1 MPRPLPNTST
11 WQPREPGNA
20 RLVSTAL
27 AERCA
32 TLERKILLAAQSERD
47 LAFDA
52 FNSGTPVEDLLRE
65 AIREL
70 LPCRY
75 ETTTGTVVD
84 ARGFTSGEM
93 DIVVFNSHWFPQ
105 VHAPATP
112 GSKRKLLPFEGVYA
126 VGEVKQ
132 TLTESSLDEAME
144 KLVTCHRL
152 RRAPT
157 PRSRI
162 TENRVLS
169 TNSDPGLSNPL
180 FSFVVGAS
188 AAGELQPLIERFYD
202 INKSLNRLD
211 VVRGLCVLGAGT
223 VTWAVRRTAESG
235 PAVFMADDLALPIVP
250 AYFPAS
256 QYGPALFTLVENLL
270 LHLYHSVLGPEDIA
284 SQYGPLD
291 RGVKLPKDPRIHLPP
306 DGQLNLNPRPKSI
319 KRKGNSSG
327 A

>member
-1 MPRPLPNTST
+1 MS
-11 WQPREPGNA
+11 A
-20 RLVSTAL
+20 AL

-32 TLERKILLAAQSERD
+32 TLERRILLAAQSERD

-52 FNSGTPVEDLLRE
+52 YNSGTPVEDLLRE
-65 AIREL
+65 AVREL
-70 LPCRY
+70 LPYRY

-84 ARGFTSGEM
+84 ARGFTSGDM
-93 DIVVFNSHWFPQ
+93 DIVVFNSQWFPQ
-105 VHAPATP
+105 VHAPATLD
-112 GSKRKLLPFEGVYA
+112 GKRRLLPFEGVYA

-132 TLTESSLDEAME
+132 TLTEGSLDEAME

-152 RRAPT
+152 RRAST

-162 TENRVLS
+162 TENRELS
-169 TNSDPGLSNPL
+169 SNSSPGLSNPL

-188 AAGELQPLIERFYD
+188 SKGELQPLIERFYD
-202 INKSLNRLD
+202 INKSLNRLE

-223 VTWAVRRTAESG
+223 VTWAVRRAADNG
-235 PAVFMADDLALPIVP
+235 PAVFMTDDLALPIVP
-250 AYFPAS
+250 AYLPAS

-291 RGVKLPKDPRIHLPP
+291 RGVKLPTDPSICLPA
-306 DGQLNLNPRPKSI
+306 DGQLKLHLRPKKI
-319 KRKGNSSG
+319 KRKGGSSG